1 MVNQCDLVIVVG
13 SPNSSNSNRL
23 CEVARNAGVDSYM
36 IDRAEQLQDEWLAG
50 KVRIGITAGASAPE
64 VLVQEVISR
73 LKQIGSE
80 QEGVVVE
87 ELSGVIE
94 AVVFPLP
101 KS

>member
-1 MVNQCDLVIVVG
+1 
-13 SPNSSNSNRL
+13 
-23 CEVARNAGVDSYM
+23 
-36 IDRAEQLQDEWLAG
+36 
-50 KVRIGITAGASAPE
+50 
-64 VLVQEVISR
+64 LVQEVISR

-80 QEGVVVE
+80 QEGGVVVE